1 MRQHIRMAA
10 ILEREGKFFLVRQ
23 DLDAA
28 WELPGGPLPDHADD
42 VDQEMD
48 DILGRL
54 GVLAPAIEEDF
65 LETHFFPAEDGQVVF
80 NLYAATGWSGEPE
93 AGPGGEGR
101 WFAVAELQS
110 LQMDEG
116 IRNALLEALGLRTP
130 ADRAAE
136 ILSALGGE
144 LQPPNRPVVNE
155 AAGAAHHQPPGRAA
169 GLDVL
174 RTLTGA
180 DPERVAA
187 TIALQ
192 QPELVRDQIEH
203 VLGDVWQGPALDRR
217 ERSLLVVAMLAAQ
230 GHTGAT
236 LRLHIHGALN
246 HGASPEAIVETLRM
260 VSVYAG
266 FPAALEAWPVME
278 DVFEQRG
285 IPRPGR
291 GQ

>member
-10 ILEREGKFFLVRQ
+10 ILEREGRFFLVRQ
-23 DLDAA
+23 ELDAA

-80 NLYAATGWSGEPE
+80 NLYAATGWSGEPV
-93 AGPGGEGR
+93 ALPGHEGR
-101 WFAVAELQS
+101 WFEVAELHA

-116 IRNALLEALGLRTP
+116 VRNALLEALGVRTP
-130 ADRAAE
+130 VDRAAE
-136 ILSALGGE
+136 ILWALGGE
-144 LQPPNRPVVNE
+144 LQPPSRPVVNE
-155 AAGAAHHQPPGRAA
+155 AAGATNQPPGRAA

-192 QPELVRDQIEH
+192 QPELVGDQIEH

-285 IPRPGR
+285 VPRPGR
-291 GQ
+291 GS